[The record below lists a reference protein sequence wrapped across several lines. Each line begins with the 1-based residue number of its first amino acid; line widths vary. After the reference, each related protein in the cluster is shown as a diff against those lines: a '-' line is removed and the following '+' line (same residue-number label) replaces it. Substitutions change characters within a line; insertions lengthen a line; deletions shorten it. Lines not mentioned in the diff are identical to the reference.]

1 MLSAQ
6 QYVGGLQIGLEIHL
20 FQAIGSN
27 ERDGTSLSRSPSS
40 GHCNLQN
47 PLVQGRVQGCPLLN
61 RLAMWL
67 CHGTTGAIHTVA
79 SSILRL
85 CVFVWTFSSSCS
97 FSSFSC
103 SSDPTFLGEPL
114 TIAMAQTNLARGIS
128 RVRIAKNG
136 IPPTM
141 PTGSVV
147 WKTGRCSST
156 CHLITMTLQSDWK

>member
-1 MLSAQ
+1 MPIVEPVS
-6 QYVGGLQIGLEIHL
+6 YVVVSRHNRRDSYNCIIDFAFVCCCGDFFFFFVFFFLL
-20 FQAIGSN
+20 F
-27 ERDGTSLSRSPSS
+27 
-40 GHCNLQN
+40 
-47 PLVQGRVQGCPLLN
+47 
-61 RLAMWL
+61 
-67 CHGTTGAIHTVA
+67 
-79 SSILRL
+79 
-85 CVFVWTFSSSCS
+85 FK
-97 FSSFSC
+97 
-103 SSDPTFLGEPL
+103 DPTFLGEPL